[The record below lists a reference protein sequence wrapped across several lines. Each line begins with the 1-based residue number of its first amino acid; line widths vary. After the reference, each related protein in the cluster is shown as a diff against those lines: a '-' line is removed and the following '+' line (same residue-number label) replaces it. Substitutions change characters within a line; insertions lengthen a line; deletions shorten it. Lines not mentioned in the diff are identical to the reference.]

1 MCLLKTCCWVCY
13 VQHIIQVVISTYI
26 SQKFQEIL
34 LRAQCKIKY
43 FFLQAFHLGQV
54 AGAAAGMVSCM
65 YVHIGAKAL
74 VNVNQ
79 CTCMKLLCNVVS
91 QRMYVYVLAPQMLWP
106 VTCTYVSWHIPYF
119 RKFSSSRNFRTR
131 ASIRKLQI
139 RLYDNCSLLSCME
152 EPFQQ
157 QPSIFSIQQGFSTSL
172 TIDRSLTVCR
182 CALIPD
188 ECKNILDEN
197 NYN

>member
-79 CTCMKLLCNVVS
+79 CTCIELLCNVVS

-106 VTCTYVSWHIPYF
+106 GTCMLVGTYRISG
-119 RKFSSSRNFRTR
+119 NFRPPEIFGLEHQYENYKCVCTIIVHFSLVWKNLSNNSHLYSQYNR
-131 ASIRKLQI
+131 ASQLR
-139 RLYDNCSLLSCME
+139 
-152 EPFQQ
+152 
-157 QPSIFSIQQGFSTSL
+157 
-172 TIDRSLTVCR
+172 
-182 CALIPD
+182 
-188 ECKNILDEN
+188 
-197 NYN
+197 